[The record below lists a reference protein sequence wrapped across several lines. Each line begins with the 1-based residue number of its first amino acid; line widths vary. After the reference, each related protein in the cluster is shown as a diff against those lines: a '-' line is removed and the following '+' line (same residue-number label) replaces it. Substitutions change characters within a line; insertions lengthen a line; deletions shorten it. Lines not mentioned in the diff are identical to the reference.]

1 MSGSTTEAIEETN
14 EVALTGRLS
23 GEASIRELPSG
34 DELVTWR
41 VVVSRGEDEP
51 VDPIDLACWSA
62 GTRRAAR
69 RLADGDRVRVEG
81 SLRRRFF
88 RTPAGAASRYEVE
101 VRRLVRDRR

>member
-41 VVVSRGEDEP
+41 VVVARGE
-51 VDPIDLACWSA
+51 
-62 GTRRAAR
+62 G
-69 RLADGDRVRVEG
+69 
-81 SLRRRFF
+81 
-88 RTPAGAASRYEVE
+88 
-101 VRRLVRDRR
+101 